1 LNADRHKTGPDDI
14 GEQVVAALEDH
25 QRRTVMVLRDRADD
39 PEAVVMA
46 LVRLHL
52 EWTEED
58 RERAIMVGRERNA
71 VAAGPLG
78 ERLAASNR
86 EWFSEMKAWIDT
98 QAAAGRIKPV
108 SFNLLHAVVF
118 APTQEIAK
126 LWLTGRLKRDPTEYA
141 EPLGRAAW
149 ASVKS
154 LPARQMS
161 FPETS

>member
-1 LNADRHKTGPDDI
+1 MS
-14 GEQVVAALEDH
+14 EQEEIAERVVDALEDH
-25 QRRTVMVLRDRADD
+25 QRRTVVILEGDRND
-39 PEAVVMA
+39 PETVVRE

-58 RERAIMVGRERNA
+58 RERALIVARHRNA

-86 EWFSEMKAWIDT
+86 EWFSTMKAWIDR
-98 QAAAGRIKPV
+98 QAEAGRITPV

-126 LWLTGRLKRDPTEYA
+126 LWLAGRLKR
-141 EPLGRAAW
+141 PLGSYADALADAAW
-149 ASVKS
+149 AAVAS
-154 LPARQMS
+154 LPARS
-161 FPETS
+161 G